1 VDNEVATNSRTLHT
15 LNVGCNK
22 KTKMRQIIQIL
33 IILTVVVS
41 CIRKEKPFLHEKTTP
56 LICDNKYY
64 IKLLNTEVDK
74 DHIVPSDDGKGFY
87 TITENGVARYD
98 IEGLQKKWEKSLNF
112 RSVIKHFIRSDKKI
126 WVLSCDNPGPYYRYK
141 TVYLIDTL
149 ANIFLTKKVNMFAN
163 NIVGDNINGFILAY
177 TGYDS
182 IEWVNNSMFQNLD
195 KYFVESYDELGN
207 LLWKKDYSLKAG
219 SIESL
224 SFSASNDILIGG
236 YTDSLASHGGH
247 GKAYLAKLNNIGV
260 IKWIKTY
267 PPDNKTQVFSIKAI
281 LEQNLQSYNLL
292 ISGTNSFFL
301 AKTDTSGLI
310 IWNTEISG
318 YFHGNN
324 NLLYTSNNF
333 IVLNS
338 NQNDIN
344 VSCINEIG
352 KIQWTKTYGGTGIES
367 ASSIIVT
374 PSLDLFISGTSE
386 NWDGVKYDPIFSD
399 YFIRTDKNGNSCQ

>member
-1 VDNEVATNSRTLHT
+1 MLY
-15 LNVGCNK
+15 GCEG
-22 KTKMRQIIQIL
+22 MG
-33 IILTVVVS
+33 
-41 CIRKEKPFLHEKTTP
+41 KEQPILHEKTTP
-56 LICDNKYY
+56 FTCDNKYFV
-64 IKLLNTEVDK
+64 KLLKTQINKE
-74 DHIVPSDDGKGFY
+74 HIIPSDDGIGFY
-87 TITENGVARYD
+87 TITDSGVIRYD
-98 IEGLQKKWEKSLNF
+98 IDGLRKKWAKYF
-112 RSVIKHFIRSDKKI
+112 YFGSVIKNYVRSDKKI
-126 WVLSCDNPGPYYRYK
+126 WILSLDNPGHSYRYK
-141 TVYLIDTL
+141 TVYLIDTTG
-149 ANIFLTKKVNMFAN
+149 NILLTKKVNMFAN
-163 NIVGDNINGFILAY
+163 NIVSNNNNGFILAY

-195 KYFVESYDELGN
+195 KYVVESYDECGN

-224 SFSASNDILIGG
+224 SFSTSNDILIGG
-236 YTDSLASHGGH
+236 YTDSLSSHGGH
-247 GKAYLAKLNNIGV
+247 GKAYLAKLSNIGLV
-260 IKWIKTY
+260 KWEKTY

-281 LEQNLQSYNLL
+281 LEQNPKSYNLL

-301 AKTDTSGLI
+301 AKTDTSGSI
-310 IWNTEISG
+310 SWNTEISG

-324 NLLYTSNNF
+324 NLLYANNNL

-352 KIQWTKTYGGTGIES
+352 NIQWTKTYGGTGIES

-374 PSLDLFISGTSE
+374 SSLDFFISGTSK
-386 NWDGVKYDPIFSD
+386 NWDGVKYDPTFSD